1 MTETAL
7 ATATYAP
14 SEATRKHAH
23 VDAATYDKMYAAS
36 INDPDG
42 FWSEQ
47 AQRVDWIKPFTKVK
61 DVNFDLGN
69 VHIKWFEDG
78 TLNVAANCVD
88 RHLATRGDQTAIIWE
103 PDDPKDAAR
112 HITYKELHGQV
123 GKMANVLKAMGVK
136 KGDRIVSTYTAG
148 PFVAGVALDAFAKL
162 GLCHIPVGSG
172 NTERASQLP

>member
-69 VHIKWFEDG
+69 VLKALGRLD
-78 TLNVAANCVD
+78 AA
-88 RHLATRGDQTAIIWE
+88 
-103 PDDPKDAAR
+103 AAR
-112 HITYKELHGQV
+112 HREAIRLRPDMAEAHTDLGQ
-123 GKMANVLKAMGVK
+123 MAS
-136 KGDRIVSTYTAG
+136 R
-148 PFVAGVALDAFAKL
+148 
-162 GLCHIPVGSG
+162 
-172 NTERASQLP
+172 